1 MHTQIM
7 EVHNSK
13 EASDFYGHG
22 LTHSRRPRPKRGSQ
36 HEDSE
41 QDKGNDKASGNSQ
54 ERNPLPLIFEISLP
68 FRPRP
73 ALCQGGGSGQFILLN
88 VNNAILHFRTH
99 HRSSFHAHNV
109 RRIFL
114 PNTPRSATCQKC
126 PGPPTPLDSGRTL

>member
-1 MHTQIM
+1 MWGNCPGHTPHSLPIFRNVPQNFPTPVPDSYYKMHTQVM

-41 QDKGNDKASGNSQ
+41 QDKANDKASGNSQ

-68 FRPRP
+68 FGPRP
-73 ALCQGGGSGQFILLN
+73 CTMSRRRFGTIYIVKCQQC
-88 VNNAILHFRTH
+88 
-99 HRSSFHAHNV
+99 
-109 RRIFL
+109 
-114 PNTPRSATCQKC
+114 NTP
-126 PGPPTPLDSGRTL
+126 L